1 MIQLLPSTNYTI
13 SIVLMLEVG
22 EMPEEK
28 FLNQT
33 YRLETQEETLAHYEA
48 WAETYDEEIT
58 ENDYAQ
64 PKRCATALAQYS
76 TSKEVDVL
84 DIGCGSGLSGLALSD
99 SGFKNIDG
107 CDFSPAMLEKAKN
120 TNVYRQL
127 FLADINEE
135 LDIEA
140 ETYDAV
146 SAVGVLA
153 FAHIR
158 TEALRQM
165 LRVIKSKGLLVIG
178 LNEHYW
184 DGDSVGDK
192 IRALS
197 EEGAVELL
205 FEEYGDHL
213 PGADIGG
220 WVAVLRKK

>member
-1 MIQLLPSTNYTI
+1 MAK
-13 SIVLMLEVG
+13 
-22 EMPEEK
+22 EK

-33 YRLETQEETLAHYEA
+33 YQLETPEDTFAHYEA
-48 WAETYDEEIT
+48 WADTYDEEIT

-64 PKRCATALAQYS
+64 PRRCAAALAQYASS
-76 TSKEVDVL
+76 TGINVL
-84 DIGCGSGLSGLALSD
+84 DIGCGSGLSGMALSD

-120 TNVYRQL
+120 TDVYQKL
-127 FLADINEE
+127 FLADINQK
-135 LDIEA
+135 LNIEA
-140 ETYDAV
+140 ESYDAV

-165 LRVIKSKGLLVIG
+165 LETKKSEGLLVIG

-184 DGDSVGDK
+184 EGDSVDEK
-192 IRALS
+192 IRSLV
-197 EEGAVELL
+197 EEGEVELL
-205 FEEYGDHL
+205 FEEYGEHL

>member
-1 MIQLLPSTNYTI
+1 M
-13 SIVLMLEVG
+13 VEVG
-22 EMPEEK
+22 EMTEEK
-28 FLNQT
+28 FLNLT
-33 YRLETQEETLAHYEA
+33 YQLETQADTLAHYEA

-58 ENDYAQ
+58 ENNYAQ
-64 PKRCATALAQYS
+64 PERCANALAQYS
-76 TSKEVDVL
+76 TSKEIDVL

-107 CDFSPAMLEKAKN
+107 CDFSPAMLEKAKH
-120 TNVYRQL
+120 TNAYRQL
-127 FLADINEE
+127 FIADINEE

-158 TEALRQM
+158 TEALRHM
-165 LRVIKSKGLLVIG
+165 LRVIKSNGLLVIG

-184 DGDSVGDK
+184 EGDSVGDK
-192 IRALS
+192 IRTLCD
-197 EEGAVELL
+197 EGVADLL

>member
-1 MIQLLPSTNYTI
+1 MDSVNCRG
-13 SIVLMLEVG
+13 G
-22 EMPEEK
+22 EMTVEK

-48 WAETYDEEIT
+48 WADTYDEEIT
-58 ENDYAQ
+58 ENNYAQ
-64 PKRCATALAQYS
+64 PSRCASALAQFS
-76 TSKEVDVL
+76 TIDEINVL
-84 DIGCGSGLSGLALSD
+84 DIGCGSGLSGLALND
-99 SGFKNIDG
+99 FGFKNIDG
-107 CDFSPAMLEKAKN
+107 CDFSPSMLEKAKS
-120 TNVYRQL
+120 TNVYQKL

-135 LDIEA
+135 LDIEE

-146 SAVGVLA
+146 CAVGVLA
-153 FAHIR
+153 FAHVR

-165 LRVIKSKGLLVIG
+165 LRIVKSKGLLVIG

-184 DGDSVGDK
+184 EGGSVGEK
-192 IRALS
+192 IRELS
-197 EEGAVELL
+197 EGDEAELL